1 MSSAAGPTRSPP
13 TTWVSSRRGSTGTR
27 WGSGSATPT
36 RCSFNHLKFTVLV
49 HKFEDAH
56 VAKVTTTG
64 DASEAILEKVE
75 SELPGWMV
83 VGFEVVVPC
92 SFRHGAESVTNLKMY
107 DKYPAKIQCD
117 PTKVTM
123 TAEEN
128 QPIVFTYE
136 VAFVESYI
144 EWPSRRDAY
153 LKMEGAKVHSLV
165 LDPQFANGDRF
176 SLPVS
181 VS

>member
-1 MSSAAGPTRSPP
+1 
-13 TTWVSSRRGSTGTR
+13 
-27 WGSGSATPT
+27 
-36 RCSFNHLKFTVLV
+36 
-49 HKFEDAH
+49 
-56 VAKVTTTG
+56 
-64 DASEAILEKVE
+64 
-75 SELPGWMV
+75 MV

-92 SFRHGAESVTNLKMY
+92 SFRHGAESVKNLKMY

-117 PTKVTM
+117 PTKVAM

-136 VAFVESYI
+136 VAFVESDI